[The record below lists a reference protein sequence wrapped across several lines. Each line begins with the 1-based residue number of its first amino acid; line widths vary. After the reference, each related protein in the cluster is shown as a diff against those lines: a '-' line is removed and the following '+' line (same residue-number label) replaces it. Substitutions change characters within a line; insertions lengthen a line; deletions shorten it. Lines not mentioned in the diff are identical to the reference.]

1 MREPYTMAG
10 LRRFLHR
17 LLASFSGGHAESELT
32 REVAAHLALLEEGF
46 RNQGMPADEARL
58 AARRVFGGVEQ
69 AKEHHRDARAFR
81 WIGDA
86 RRDVSYACRTLA
98 RTPGFTAVA
107 VATLALGIGT
117 TTAIYSLFD
126 AVLLRPL
133 AVDRPHELRVVK
145 QIASVGKI
153 SKESTYLPHAW
164 FVELRSQPE
173 VFSAVTAFAEGRDA
187 IATVNGRQR
196 RLIGGAVFVADNY
209 FDFLGVTAA
218 AGRVFTMGAHDTADR
233 SVVIS
238 DAMRQREFGDARNP
252 IGEEVLINNVPF
264 TVIGVTPA
272 SFTGLEIGQ
281 LPDVYLPLDTLST
294 AQPAAINLSNRAT
307 WQVQV
312 IGRLPAGVNAIAA
325 GERLTTVR
333 DFMMLP
339 KLNGVPAGRHSL
351 HLLPVETG
359 LSDVRERFA
368 RPLTLLLA
376 MGSLLL
382 LIACANVATLLGARA
397 ASRRA
402 EIVIRTTMGA
412 GKSRLMRQL
421 LTESLVLA
429 GLAGA
434 LGAVG
439 GSWATQVIFDLL
451 PQDANPVQLDV
462 TMDRRGLAFT
472 MTISLVTALIAGVV
486 PALRSVGFD
495 LASALRDRS
504 RGGAGAHGRPFAVAQ
519 IALATILVVAS
530 TMFARTV
537 YNLTTVDLGFD
548 PNHLLQV
555 FVAPGER
562 QYQGPQLDKF
572 YRTAYERLRAIPG
585 VVGVTSAQMQLFD
598 RGRTTGTVEAA
609 GWEARAE
616 DEREVQVFQVGP
628 TYFGTTGMRL
638 MRGRDFTE
646 VDVAGAGRVAA
657 INDVLARRFFG
668 ETDPIGQTIS
678 SGGTYQIVGIVR
690 TAKYNSIRDEDPP
703 ALFVPYTTVRS
714 RPRITYIL
722 RTAGADETIARLAAS
737 AARVDDELIPIDIA
751 PVTSLV
757 GRSMGQE
764 RLLAALSS
772 AFAISALL
780 LLAIGLYGIMTFWVT
795 ERTAEIGI
803 HLALGAELSRVRWIV
818 IRQPL
823 WLALLGLG
831 IGLPG
836 ALAGARAVDGLLFG
850 IDAIDPAAIAASVL
864 LILVV
869 AVGACLL
876 PARRAARIDPMTA
889 LRCE

>member
-1 MREPYTMAG
+1 MAG
-10 LRRFLHR
+10 LRRFLQR
-17 LLASFSGGHAESELT
+17 IIATVRTGRAERELA
-32 REVAAHLALLEEGF
+32 REVAAHLALLEEEF
-46 RNQGMPADEARL
+46 RNQGLSPDDARL
-58 AARRVFGGVEQ
+58 AARRAFGGVEQ

-86 RRDVSYACRTLA
+86 RLDVSYACRTLA
-98 RTPGFTAVA
+98 RTPRFTAVA

-126 AVLLRPL
+126 AILLRPL
-133 AVDRPHELRVVK
+133 AVDRPQELRVIK
-145 QIASVGKI
+145 QIASIGKI
-153 SKESTYLPHAW
+153 SKETTYLPHAW
-164 FVELRSQPE
+164 FVELRTQPE

-187 IATVNGRQR
+187 ILAVNGRQS
-196 RLIGGAVFVADNY
+196 RLTGGAVFVADNY
-209 FDFLGVTAA
+209 FDVLGVSASV
-218 AGRVFTMGAHDTADR
+218 GRVFKSDAHEFADR
-233 SVVIS
+233 AVVIS
-238 DAMRQREFGDARNP
+238 DAMRQREFGSTGDP
-252 IGEEVLINNVPF
+252 IGAEVVINRVPF

-272 SFTGLEIGQ
+272 SFTGLEMGQ
-281 LPDVYLPLDTLST
+281 LPDVYLPLDMMST
-294 AQPAAINLSNRAT
+294 AQPAAITLSNRAT

-312 IGRLPAGVNAIAA
+312 IGRLPAGVSEIAA

-339 KLNGVPAGRHSL
+339 RLNGVAAGRQSL
-351 HLLPVETG
+351 LLLPLETG

-421 LTESLVLA
+421 ITESLVLA
-429 GLAGA
+429 GLAGM
-434 LGAVG
+434 LGAIG
-439 GSWATQVIFDLL
+439 GSWATHALFDLL
-451 PQDANPVQLDV
+451 PQDANPVQLDIAMNGRV
-462 TMDRRGLAFT
+462 LAFT
-472 MTISLVTALIAGVV
+472 VAISVITALIAGVV
-486 PALRSVGFD
+486 PALRSIGFD

-504 RGGAGAHGRPFAVAQ
+504 RGGAGAAHGRPFAVVQ
-519 IALATILVVAS
+519 VALATILVVAS

-562 QYQGPQLDKF
+562 QYQGPELEQF
-572 YRTAYERLRAIPG
+572 YRAAYERLRAISG
-585 VVGVTSAQMQLFD
+585 VVNVTSAQIQLFD
-598 RGRTTGTVEAA
+598 RGRTTGTVNVA

-628 TYFGTTGMRL
+628 AYFGTTGMHLR
-638 MRGRDFTE
+638 RGRDFSE
-646 VDVAGAGRVAA
+646 EDVAGAARVAA
-657 INDVLARRFFG
+657 INDVLAQRFFG
-668 ETDPIGQTIS
+668 NADPIGQNIS
-678 SGGTYQIVGIVR
+678 SGGTYQIIGIVR
-690 TAKYNSIRDEDPP
+690 TAKYNSIRDQDPP

-722 RTAGADETIARLAAS
+722 RTSGADESVARLAAS
-737 AARVDDELIPIDIA
+737 AAQAGDENIPIDIA

-764 RLLAALSS
+764 RLLAALSM

-780 LLAIGLYGIMTFWVT
+780 LLSIGLYGIMTFWVT

-803 HLALGAELSRVRWIV
+803 HLALGAELARVRWVV

-823 WLALLGLG
+823 RLAVLGLG
-831 IGLPG
+831 IGIPG
-836 ALAGARAVDGLLFG
+836 ALAGARSVDGLLFG
-850 IDAIDPAAIAASVL
+850 MDAFDPAAIAVSVL
-864 LILVV
+864 VILVV
-869 AVGACLL
+869 TVAACLL

>member
-1 MREPYTMAG
+1 MSG
-10 LRRFLHR
+10 LRRFLQRIVSAVRHDR
-17 LLASFSGGHAESELT
+17 AEDDLT
-32 REVAAHLALLEEGF
+32 REVASHLALLEEQF
-46 RNQGMPADEARL
+46 QNEGMTPDAARL
-58 AARRVFGGVEQ
+58 AARRAFGGVEQ
-69 AKEHHRDARAFR
+69 AKEHQRDARAFR
-81 WIGDA
+81 WIADA
-86 RRDVSYACRTLA
+86 RRDVSYACRSLTRA
-98 RTPGFTAVA
+98 PGFTAVA

-133 AVDRPHELRVVK
+133 AVDRPDELRVVK
-145 QIASVGKI
+145 QIVSVGKI
-153 SKESTYLPHAW
+153 SKETTYIPHTW

-187 IATVNGRQR
+187 IATVNGRQG

-218 AGRVFTMGAHDTADR
+218 AGRVFATDAPGGADR
-233 SVVIS
+233 PVVMS
-238 DAMRQREFGDARNP
+238 DAMRQREFGARDP
-252 IGEEVLINNVPF
+252 IGADILINGVPF

-294 AQPAAINLSNRAT
+294 AQPAAINLSNRAA

-312 IGRLPAGVNAIAA
+312 IGRLPAGVSDIAA

-333 DFMMLP
+333 DFMTWP
-339 KLNGVPAGRHSL
+339 KLNGASRHDL

-359 LSDVRERFA
+359 LSEVRATFA

-434 LGAVG
+434 LGAIG
-439 GSWATQVIFDLL
+439 GSWATQLLFDLL
-451 PQDANPVQLDV
+451 PQDASPVQLDIA
-462 TMDRRGLAFT
+462 MDRRALAFT
-472 MTISLVTALIAGVV
+472 VAISLVTALIAGVV
-486 PALRSVGFD
+486 PALRSVGLD

-504 RGGAGAHGRPFAVAQ
+504 RGGAGAAHGRPFAVAQ

-548 PNHLLQV
+548 PDHLLQV

-562 QYQGPQLDKF
+562 QYQGPELAKF

-585 VVGVTSAQMQLFD
+585 VVGVTSAQIQLFD
-598 RGRTTGTVEAA
+598 RGRTTGTVDVA

-628 TYFGTTGMRL
+628 TYFGTTGMHL
-638 MRGRDFTE
+638 LRGRDFTE
-646 VDVAGAGRVAA
+646 EDVAGAGRVAA

-668 ETDPIGQTIS
+668 EADPIGQTIS
-678 SGGTYQIVGIVR
+678 SGGAYQIVGIVR
-690 TAKYNSIRDEDPP
+690 TAKYNSIRDDDPP
-703 ALFVPYTTVRS
+703 ALFIPYTTVRS

-722 RTAGADETIARLAAS
+722 RTAGADENIARLAAS
-737 AARVDDELIPIDIA
+737 AARVDDELVPIDIA

-757 GRSMGQE
+757 GSSMGQE

-780 LLAIGLYGIMTFWVT
+780 LLSIGLYGIMTFWVT

-803 HLALGAELSRVRWIV
+803 HLALGAGRSRVRWVV

-823 WLALLGLG
+823 WLASVGLG
-831 IGLPG
+831 IGLPA

-850 IDAIDPAAIAASVL
+850 IDASDPAAIAASVL
-864 LILVV
+864 LIVVV

>member
-1 MREPYTMAG
+1 MAG
-10 LRRFLHR
+10 LRRFIQR
-17 LLASFSGGHAESELT
+17 IIATMRTDRVETELA
-32 REVAAHLALLEEGF
+32 REVAAHLALLEEQF
-46 RNQGMPADEARL
+46 RNQGMPPDDARL
-58 AARRVFGGVEQ
+58 AARRAFGGVEQ

-98 RTPGFTAVA
+98 RAPGFTAVA

-145 QIASVGKI
+145 QIASAGKI
-153 SKESTYLPHAW
+153 SKESTYVPHTW

-187 IATVNGRQR
+187 IATVNGRQS

-218 AGRVFTMGAHDTADR
+218 AGRVFTTQAGDEADR

-238 DAMRQREFGDARNP
+238 DTMRQREFGSTRDP
-252 IGEEVLINNVPF
+252 IGAAIAINGVPF

-281 LPDVYLPLDTLST
+281 LPDVYLPLDTLSI

-312 IGRLPAGVNAIAA
+312 IGRLPAGVSDIAA
-325 GERLTTVR
+325 GERLTQVR
-333 DFMMLP
+333 DFMTLP
-339 KLNGVPAGRHSL
+339 KLNGASRHDL
-351 HLLPVETG
+351 RLLPIETG
-359 LSDVRERFA
+359 LSEVRERFA
-368 RPLTLLLA
+368 RPLTLLLG

-412 GKSRLMRQL
+412 GRSRLMRQL

-429 GLAGA
+429 GLAGTV
-434 LGAVG
+434 GAIA
-439 GSWATQVIFDLL
+439 GSWATQILFDLL
-451 PQDANPVQLDV
+451 PQDASPVQLDIA
-462 TMDRRGLAFT
+462 MDRRVLAFT
-472 MTISLVTALIAGVV
+472 VAISLVTALVAGVV

-504 RGGAGAHGRPFAVAQ
+504 RGGAGAAHARPFAVAQ

-537 YNLTTVDLGFD
+537 YNMTTVDLGFD
-548 PNHLLQV
+548 PNHLWQV

-562 QYQGPQLDKF
+562 QYQSPALEKF

-585 VVGVTSAQMQLFD
+585 VVSVTSAQMQLFD
-598 RGRTTGTVEAA
+598 RGRTTGSVDVP

-616 DEREVQVFQVGP
+616 DERMVQVFQVGA
-628 TYFGTTGMRL
+628 TYFGTTGMHL
-638 MRGRDFTE
+638 IRGRDFTE
-646 VDVAGAGRVAA
+646 EDVTGAGKVAA

-668 ETDPIGQTIS
+668 EKDPIGQTIS
-678 SGGTYQIVGIVR
+678 SGGTYQIIGIVR

-703 ALFVPYTTVRS
+703 ALFVPYTTTRS

-722 RTAGADETIARLAAS
+722 RTAGADENISRLAAS
-737 AARVDDELIPIDIA
+737 AARVDDELVPIDIA

-780 LLAIGLYGIMTFWVT
+780 LLSIGLYGIMTFWVT

-803 HLALGAELSRVRWIV
+803 HLALGAELSRVRWVV

-823 WLALLGLG
+823 WLAFLGLG
-831 IGLPG
+831 IGLPA

-850 IDAIDPAAIAASVL
+850 VGALDPVAIAASVL
-864 LILVV
+864 LILGV

>member
-1 MREPYTMAG
+1 MHD
-10 LRRFLHR
+10 LR
-17 LLASFSGGHAESELT
+17 
-32 REVAAHLALLEEGF
+32 
-46 RNQGMPADEARL
+46 
-58 AARRVFGGVEQ
+58 
-69 AKEHHRDARAFR
+69 
-81 WIGDA
+81 
-86 RRDVSYACRTLA
+86 YAIRTLA
-98 RTPGFTAVA
+98 RTPAFTAIA

-145 QIASVGKI
+145 QLVSFGKI
-153 SKESTYLPHAW
+153 SKETTYVSHAW
-164 FVELRSQPE
+164 FTELRSQPE

-187 IATVNGRQR
+187 IATVNGRQS

-209 FDFLGVTAA
+209 FELLGVRAA
-218 AGRVFTMGAHDTADR
+218 AGRLFTADAPGVVDR
-233 SVVIS
+233 SIVIS
-238 DAMRQREFGDARNP
+238 EAMRQREFGTARDP
-252 IGEEVLINNVPF
+252 IGAQILINNVPF
-264 TVIGVTPA
+264 TVIGITPA

-281 LPDVYLPLDTLST
+281 LPDVYLPLDTMSI
-294 AQPAAINLSNRAT
+294 AQPAAITLSNRAL

-312 IGRLPAGVNAIAA
+312 IGRLPAGVNDIAA
-325 GERLTTVR
+325 GERLSTVR

-339 KLNGVPAGRHSL
+339 RMNGVPAGQQSL
-351 HLLPVETG
+351 RLLPLETG

-412 GKSRLMRQL
+412 GRSRLMRQL

-429 GLAGA
+429 GVAGA
-434 LGAVG
+434 LGAIG
-439 GSWATQVIFDLL
+439 GSWATQVLFDLL
-451 PQDANPVQLDV
+451 PQDASPVQIDIA
-462 TMDRRGLAFT
+462 MDRRVLAFT
-472 MTISLVTALIAGVV
+472 VVISLITALVAGVV
-486 PALRSVGFD
+486 PALRSIGFD

-504 RGGAGAHGRPFAVAQ
+504 RGGAGAAHGRPFAVAQ

-562 QYQGPQLDKF
+562 QYQGPALEKF
-572 YRTAYERLRAIPG
+572 YRAAYERLRAIPG
-585 VVGVTSAQMQLFD
+585 VVGVTSAQIQLFD
-598 RGRTTGTVEAA
+598 RGKTTGTIDVA

-628 TYFGTTGMRL
+628 TYFGTTGMHL
-638 MRGRDFTE
+638 LRGRDFTE
-646 VDVAGAGRVAA
+646 EDVIGAGRVAA

-668 ETDPIGQTIS
+668 ESDPIGQTIS

-722 RTAGADETIARLAAS
+722 RTTGADENIARLAAS
-737 AARVDDELIPIDIA
+737 AARVDDELVPIDIA

-803 HLALGAELSRVRWIV
+803 HLALGAELSRVRWVV

-823 WLALLGLG
+823 WLAVLGLG

-836 ALAGARAVDGLLFG
+836 ALAAARAVDGLLFG
-850 IDAIDPAAIAASVL
+850 INAFDPSAIAASVL

-869 AVGACLL
+869 VVGACVL

>member
-1 MREPYTMAG
+1 MRTD
-10 LRRFLHR
+10 R
-17 LLASFSGGHAESELT
+17 AESELA

-46 RNQGMPADEARL
+46 RNQGLSPEEARL
-58 AARRVFGGVEQ
+58 AARRAFGGVEQ

-107 VATLALGIGT
+107 VVTLALGIGT

-126 AVLLRPL
+126 AVLLRPP

-145 QIASVGKI
+145 QITSIGKI
-153 SKESTYLPHAW
+153 SKETTYLPHAW
-164 FVELRSQPE
+164 FVDLRSQPE

-187 IATVNGRQR
+187 VVAVNGRQS
-196 RLIGGAVFVADNY
+196 RLTGGAVFVADNY
-209 FDFLGVTAA
+209 FDVLGVTASV
-218 AGRVFTMGAHDTADR
+218 GRVFASNAYEFADR
-233 SVVIS
+233 AVVIS
-238 DAMRQREFGDARNP
+238 AAMRQREFGATGDP
-252 IGEEVLINNVPF
+252 IGAEILINRVPF

-281 LPDVYLPLDTLST
+281 LPDVYLPLETLST
-294 AQPAAINLSNRAT
+294 AQPAAVNLSNRAT

-312 IGRLPAGVNAIAA
+312 IGRLPDGVSEIAG

-339 KLNGVPAGRHSL
+339 KLNGVSAGRHSL

-359 LSDVRERFA
+359 LSDVRDRFA

-376 MGSLLL
+376 MGLLLL

-421 LTESLVLA
+421 LTESFVLA

-434 LGAVG
+434 LGAIG
-439 GSWATQVIFDLL
+439 GSWATRALFELL
-451 PQDANPVQLDV
+451 PQDASPVQLDV
-462 TMDRRGLAFT
+462 AMDRRVLAFVV
-472 MTISLVTALIAGVV
+472 TISLATALIAGVV
-486 PALRSVGFD
+486 PALRSLGFD

-504 RGGAGAHGRPFAVAQ
+504 RGGAGAAHGRPFAVAQ

-562 QYQGPQLDKF
+562 NYQGADLERF
-572 YRTAYERLRAIPG
+572 YRAAYQRLRAIPG
-585 VVGVTSAQMQLFD
+585 VVHVTSAQIQLFD
-598 RGRTTGTVEAA
+598 RGKTTGTVSVA

-646 VDVAGAGRVAA
+646 EDVFGAGRVAA
-657 INDVLARRFFG
+657 INDVLAERFFG
-668 ETDPIGQTIS
+668 STDPIGQTIS
-678 SGGTYQIVGIVR
+678 SGGTYQIIGIVR
-690 TAKYNSIRDEDPP
+690 TAKYNSIRDQDPP

-722 RTAGADETIARLAAS
+722 RTAGDDANVSRLAAS
-737 AARVDDELIPIDIA
+737 AAQVGDELIPIDIA

-780 LLAIGLYGIMTFWVT
+780 LLSIGLYGVMTFWVT

-803 HLALGAELSRVRWIV
+803 HLALGAELSRVRWVV

-823 WLALLGLG
+823 WLAVLGLG
-831 IGLPG
+831 LGVPG
-836 ALAGARAVDGLLFG
+836 ALAGARTVDGLLFG
-850 IDAIDPAAIAASVL
+850 ISSIDPAAIAASVL
-864 LILVV
+864 LILAVT
-869 AVGACLL
+869 VGAVLL

-889 LRCE
+889 LRRE

>member
-1 MREPYTMAG
+1 MAG
-10 LRRFLHR
+10 LRRFLQR
-17 LLASFSGGHAESELT
+17 IVSAVRQDRAEDDLA
-32 REVAAHLALLEEGF
+32 REVASHLALLEEQF
-46 RNQGMPADEARL
+46 RNQGMSPDEARL
-58 AARRVFGGVEQ
+58 AARRAFGGVEQ
-69 AKEHHRDARAFR
+69 VKEHHRDARAFR

-98 RTPGFTAVA
+98 RAPGFSAVA
-107 VATLALGIGT
+107 VATLALGIGA

-145 QIASVGKI
+145 QIASLGKI
-153 SKESTYLPHAW
+153 SKETTYLPHEW
-164 FVELRSQPE
+164 FVELRSHPE

-187 IATVNGRQR
+187 IATVNGRQS

-209 FDFLGVTAA
+209 FEFLGVTAT
-218 AGRVFTMGAHDTADR
+218 AGRVFTTDAPDGANR
-233 SVVIS
+233 LVVIS
-238 DAMRQREFGDARNP
+238 DAMRQREFGAARDP
-252 IGEEVLINNVPF
+252 IGAEILINRVPF

-281 LPDVYLPLDTLST
+281 LPDVYLPLDTLSI
-294 AQPAAINLSNRAT
+294 AQPAAVNLSNRAT
-307 WQVQV
+307 WQVLV
-312 IGRLPAGVNAIAA
+312 IGRLPAGVSDIAA

-333 DFMMLP
+333 DFMLLP
-339 KLNGVPAGRHSL
+339 RLNGTPAGRHSL
-351 HLLPVETG
+351 HLLPLETG
-359 LSDVRERFA
+359 LSDVRERFT

-429 GLAGA
+429 GFAGV

-439 GSWATQVIFDLL
+439 GSWATQVLFDLL
-451 PQDANPVQLDV
+451 PQDANPVQLDIA
-462 TMDRRGLAFT
+462 MDRRVLAFT
-472 MTISLVTALIAGVV
+472 VAISLVTALIAGVV

-504 RGGAGAHGRPFAVAQ
+504 RGGARAAHGRPFAVAQ

-548 PNHLLQV
+548 PDHLLQV

-562 QYQGPQLDKF
+562 QYQGPELAKF

-598 RGRTTGTVEAA
+598 RGRTTGTVDVA
-609 GWEARAE
+609 GWEARPE

-628 TYFGTTGMRL
+628 TYFGTTGMHL
-638 MRGRDFTE
+638 LRGRDFTE
-646 VDVAGAGRVAA
+646 EDVAGAGKVAA

-668 ETDPIGQTIS
+668 EADPIGQTIS

-722 RTAGADETIARLAAS
+722 RTAGADQDIARLAAS
-737 AARVDDELIPIDIA
+737 AARVDDELVPIDLA

-803 HLALGAELSRVRWIV
+803 HLALGAELSRVRWVV

-831 IGLPG
+831 IGLPA
-836 ALAGARAVDGLLFG
+836 ALAGARVLDGLLFG
-850 IDAIDPAAIAASVL
+850 INAIDPAAIAASVL

>member
-1 MREPYTMAG
+1 MAS
-10 LRRFLHR
+10 LRRFLRR
-17 LLASFSGGHAESELT
+17 LIASIRPNRSEDDLA
-32 REVAAHLALLEEGF
+32 REVQSHLALLEEGF
-46 RNQGMPADEARL
+46 RNQGMSTDEARL
-58 AARRVFGGVEQ
+58 AARRTFGGVEQ
-69 AKEHHRDARAFR
+69 TKEHHRDARAFR

-98 RTPGFTAVA
+98 RAPGFTAVA

-153 SKESTYLPHAW
+153 SKETTYVAHAW
-164 FVELRSQPE
+164 FAELRSQPD

-187 IATVNGRQR
+187 IVTVNARQN

-218 AGRVFTMGAHDTADR
+218 AGRLFTPHAPDSADR

-238 DAMRQREFGDARNP
+238 DAMRQREFGATRDP
-252 IGEEVLINNVPF
+252 IGAQISINGVPF
-264 TVIGVTPA
+264 TVIGVTPV

-294 AQPAAINLSNRAT
+294 AQPAAINLSNRSA

-312 IGRLPAGVNAIAA
+312 IGRLPAGVNDVAA

-333 DFMMLP
+333 DFMTLP
-339 KLNGVPAGRHSL
+339 KLNGASRHDL
-351 HLLPVETG
+351 HLLPLETG
-359 LSDVRERFA
+359 LSEVRARFA

-434 LGAVG
+434 LGAIG
-439 GSWATQVIFDLL
+439 GSWATQLLFDLL
-451 PQDANPVQLDV
+451 PQDASPVQLDIA
-462 TMDRRGLAFT
+462 MDRRVLAFT
-472 MTISLVTALIAGVV
+472 IAISLVTALIAGVV

-504 RGGAGAHGRPFAVAQ
+504 RGGAGAAHGRPFAVAQ
-519 IALATILVVAS
+519 VALATILVVAS

-548 PNHLLQV
+548 PDHLLQV

-562 QYQGPQLDKF
+562 QYQGPALEKF
-572 YRTAYERLRAIPG
+572 YRAAYERLRSIPG

-598 RGRTTGTVEAA
+598 RGRTTGTVDVA
-609 GWEARAE
+609 GWESRAE
-616 DEREVQVFQVGP
+616 DEREVQVFQVGA
-628 TYFGTTGMRL
+628 TYFGTTGMHL
-638 MRGRDFTE
+638 IRGRDFTE
-646 VDVAGAGRVAA
+646 EDVAGAGRVAA

-668 ETDPIGQTIS
+668 EADPIGQTIS

-722 RTAGADETIARLAAS
+722 RTTGADDNIARLAAS

-751 PVTSLV
+751 PATSLV

-803 HLALGAELSRVRWIV
+803 HLALGAELSRVRWVV

-823 WLALLGLG
+823 WLAALGLG
-831 IGLPG
+831 IGLPA

-850 IDAIDPAAIAASVL
+850 IDAIDPGAIAASAL

-869 AVGACLL
+869 ALGACLL

>member
-1 MREPYTMAG
+1 MHD
-10 LRRFLHR
+10 LR
-17 LLASFSGGHAESELT
+17 
-32 REVAAHLALLEEGF
+32 
-46 RNQGMPADEARL
+46 
-58 AARRVFGGVEQ
+58 
-69 AKEHHRDARAFR
+69 
-81 WIGDA
+81 
-86 RRDVSYACRTLA
+86 YAIRTLA
-98 RTPGFTAVA
+98 RTPAFTAIA

-145 QIASVGKI
+145 QLVSVGKI
-153 SKESTYLPHAW
+153 SKETTYVSHAW
-164 FVELRSQPE
+164 FAELRSQPE

-187 IATVNGRQR
+187 IVTVNGRQS

-209 FDFLGVTAA
+209 FELLGVHAA
-218 AGRVFTMGAHDTADR
+218 AGRLFTTDAPGVVDR
-233 SVVIS
+233 SIVIS
-238 DAMRQREFGDARNP
+238 EAMRQREFGTARDP
-252 IGEEVLINNVPF
+252 IGAQILINNVPF

-281 LPDVYLPLDTLST
+281 LPDVYLPLDTMSI
-294 AQPAAINLSNRAT
+294 AQPAAITLSNRAL

-312 IGRLPAGVNAIAA
+312 IGRVPAGVNDIAA
-325 GERLTTVR
+325 GERLSTVR

-339 KLNGVPAGRHSL
+339 RMNGVPAGQQSL
-351 HLLPVETG
+351 RLLPLETG

-412 GKSRLMRQL
+412 GRSRLMRQL

-429 GLAGA
+429 GVAGA
-434 LGAVG
+434 LGAIG
-439 GSWATQVIFDLL
+439 GSWATQVLFDLL
-451 PQDANPVQLDV
+451 PQDASPVQIDIA
-462 TMDRRGLAFT
+462 MDRRVLAFT
-472 MTISLVTALIAGVV
+472 VVISLITALVAGVV
-486 PALRSVGFD
+486 PALRSIGFD

-504 RGGAGAHGRPFAVAQ
+504 RGGAGAAHGRPFAVAQ

-530 TMFARTV
+530 AMFAKTV

-548 PNHLLQV
+548 PDHLLQV

-562 QYQGPQLDKF
+562 QYQGPALEKF
-572 YRTAYERLRAIPG
+572 YRAAYERLRAIPG
-585 VVGVTSAQMQLFD
+585 VVGVTSAQIQLFD
-598 RGRTTGTVEAA
+598 RGKTTGTVDVA

-628 TYFGTTGMRL
+628 TYFGTTGMHL
-638 MRGRDFTE
+638 LRGRDFTE
-646 VDVAGAGRVAA
+646 EDVIGAGRVAA

-668 ETDPIGQTIS
+668 ERDPIGQTIS

-722 RTAGADETIARLAAS
+722 RTAGADENIARLAAS
-737 AARVDDELIPIDIA
+737 AARVDDELVPIDIA

-772 AFAISALL
+772 AFAISAL

-803 HLALGAELSRVRWIV
+803 HLALGAELSRVRWVV

-823 WLALLGLG
+823 WLAVLGLG

-836 ALAGARAVDGLLFG
+836 ALAAARAVDGLLFG
-850 IDAIDPAAIAASVL
+850 INAFDPSAIAASVL

-869 AVGACLL
+869 VVGACVL